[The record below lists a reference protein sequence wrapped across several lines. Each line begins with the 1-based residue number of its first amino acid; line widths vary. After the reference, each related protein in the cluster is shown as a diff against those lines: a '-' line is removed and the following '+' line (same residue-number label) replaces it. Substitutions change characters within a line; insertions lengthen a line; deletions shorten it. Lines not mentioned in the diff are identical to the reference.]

1 MIGNDIFPFDDEAEK
16 YSINTTGFEDFK
28 ITNKHFGSGNAGHY
42 GMVNPTTK
50 KDYKYHFWFVPSDEL
65 SFQLVKPTFKEFI
78 EEIFPPKEQTW
89 NDDRLTIV
97 IDRRVEGI
105 TNSWANHIN
114 KEIGKFGYN
123 TKKIKWLSNC
133 KDDTEPN
140 ITVYFSWELFMR
152 TMRFQLNDED
162 FGRYCW
168 GRDAGINEDFFQS
181 ALKKFGVSSPE
192 DLDDEEF
199 LLHQTTYKKWLLNL
213 DSTELLKKRPY
224 TFLNY
229 NGSMMPHKMWL
240 LSEIFRRGLDDKIL
254 LSALNRYDDSKEQLM
269 KDMIREDK
277 ECGAKGEMV
286 RSLKESNFLDKL
298 PIYLDVG
305 DFNNPHTGDQVGHI
319 QSKKFPHIISEIG
332 DSNPRKSHNNQ
343 CYFAI
348 CTETGFE
355 SARLTGAPVKTILLN
370 PFLLVGGAG
379 SLGILHSFGF
389 KTFPNIFDESYD
401 EIEDSIT
408 RHKHL
413 VNEVERICSL
423 SEDEK
428 HQLYLESIPTIKY
441 NQEQFK
447 RIDTKKFFMD
457 IFYQLVK

>member
-1 MIGNDIFPFDDEAEK
+1 MIGNDIFPFDNEAEK

-28 ITNKHFGSGNAGHY
+28 ITNKHFGSENAGHY

-50 KDYKYHFWFVPSDEL
+50 ENYKYHFWFVPSDEL
-65 SFQLVKPTFKEFI
+65 SFQLIKPTFKEFI

-105 TNSWANHIN
+105 ANSWANHIN

-140 ITVYFSWELFMR
+140 ITVYFPWELFMR
-152 TMRFQLNDED
+152 TMRFQLNDKD
-162 FGRYCW
+162 FGSYCW
-168 GRDAGINEDFFQS
+168 GRDAGVNSDYTGDIKD
-181 ALKKFGVSSPE
+181 
-192 DLDDEEF
+192 
-199 LLHQTTYKKWLLNL
+199 YKKWLFDL
-213 DSTELLKKRPY
+213 DSPKLLEKRPY

-240 LSEIFRRGLDDKIL
+240 VSEIFRRGLDTKIL
-254 LSALNRYDDSKEQLM
+254 LSALNRYEDSKEQLM

-277 ECGAKGEMV
+277 EYGANGEMV

-298 PIYLDVG
+298 PIYLDIG
-305 DFNNPHTGDQVGHI
+305 DFNNPYPGDQIGQI
-319 QSKKFPHIISEIG
+319 RSKRDPAIVSEIG
-332 DSNPRKSHNNQ
+332 DSNPHKSHNNQ

-348 CTETGFE
+348 CSETSFE
-355 SARLTGAPVKTILLN
+355 VSRLTTSPVKTILLN

-401 EIEDSIT
+401 EIEDPVT

-423 SEDEK
+423 TEDEK

-447 RIDTKKFFMD
+447 RIDTKKFFLD

>member
-1 MIGNDIFPFDDEAEK
+1 MIGNDIFPFDSDAEK

-28 ITNKHFGSGNAGHY
+28 ITNKHFGDAGHY

-50 KDYKYHFWFVPSDEL
+50 ENYKYHFWFVPSDEL
-65 SFQLVKPTFKEFI
+65 SFQLEKPTFKEFI

-105 TNSWANHIN
+105 ANSWANHIN

-123 TKKIKWLSNC
+123 TKKIKWLSNA

-140 ITVYFSWELFMR
+140 ITVYFPWELFMR
-152 TMRFQLNDED
+152 TMRFQLNDNH
-162 FGRYCW
+162 FGSYCW
-168 GRDAGINEDFFQS
+168 GRDAGINSDYTGHGDDYRDW
-181 ALKKFGVSSPE
+181 LL
-192 DLDDEEF
+192 DLDSPK
-199 LLHQTTYKKWLLNL
+199 LL
-213 DSTELLKKRPY
+213 EKRPY

-229 NGSMMPHKMWL
+229 NGSMMLHKMWL
-240 LSEIFRRGLDDKIL
+240 VSEIFRRGLDTKIL
-254 LSALNRYDDSKEQLM
+254 LSALNRYDDSKEDLM
-269 KDMIREDK
+269 KDVVHQDK
-277 ECGAKGEMV
+277 ELGANGDIV
-286 RSLKESNFLDKL
+286 RSIKESKILDKL

-305 DFNNPHTGDQVGHI
+305 DFNNPYTGDQVGHI
-319 QSKKFPHIISEIG
+319 RSKKDPAIVSEIG
-332 DSNPRKSHNNQ
+332 DSNPHKSHNNQ

-355 SARLTGAPVKTILLN
+355 PARLTGAPVKTILLN

-401 EIEDSIT
+401 EIEDPIT

-423 SEDEK
+423 TEDEK

-447 RIDTKKFFMD
+447 RIDTKKFFLD

>member
-1 MIGNDIFPFDDEAEK
+1 MIDNDIFPYDNNAEK

-28 ITNKHFGSGNAGHY
+28 ITNKHSGDAGHY

-50 KDYKYHFWFVPSDEL
+50 ENYKYHLWFVPSDDLMSHVNMPSMEGFL
-65 SFQLVKPTFKEFI
+65 EK
-78 EEIFPPKEQTW
+78 IFPSKEQTW

-97 IDRRVEGI
+97 IDRRVEAMN
-105 TNSWANHIN
+105 NSFAQTVNRQF
-114 KEIGKFGYN
+114 EELGYN
-123 TKKIKWLSNC
+123 SKRIKWLSNS
-133 KDDTEPN
+133 KHDPEPN
-140 ITVYFSWELFMR
+140 ITVYFPWEVFMR
-152 TMRFQLNDED
+152 TMGFQLNDED

-168 GRDAGINEDFFQS
+168 GMDAGINSDYTGDI
-181 ALKKFGVSSPE
+181 K
-192 DLDDEEF
+192 D
-199 LLHQTTYKKWLLNL
+199 YKKWLLNL
-213 DSTELLKKRPY
+213 DSPKLLEKRPY

-229 NGSMMPHKMWL
+229 NGSMFPHKMWL
-240 LSEIFRRGLDDKIL
+240 VSEIFRRGLDDKIL
-254 LSALNRYDDSKEQLM
+254 LSALNRYGDSKEDLM
-269 KDMIREDK
+269 KDLVYEDK
-277 ECGAKGEMV
+277 ELGANGDIVK
-286 RSLKESNFLDKL
+286 SIKESKILDKL

-305 DFNNPHTGDQVGHI
+305 DFNNPYPGDQIGHI
-319 QSKKFPHIISEIG
+319 RSKKDPYLVSEIG
-332 DSNPRKSHNNQ
+332 DSNPHKSHNNQ

-348 CTETGFE
+348 CTETSFE
-355 SARLTGAPVKTILLN
+355 FSRLTGAPVKTILLN

-379 SLGILHSFGF
+379 SLDILHSFGF

-401 EIEDSIT
+401 EIEDNVT

-447 RIDTKKFFMD
+447 KIDTKKLFLD

>member
-1 MIGNDIFPFDDEAEK
+1 MIGNDIFPFDNEAEK

-28 ITNKHFGSGNAGHY
+28 ITNKHFGDAGHY

-50 KDYKYHFWFVPSDEL
+50 ENYKYHFWFVPSDEL
-65 SFQLVKPTFKEFI
+65 SFQLEKPTFKEFI

-140 ITVYFSWELFMR
+140 ITVYFPWELFMR
-152 TMRFQLNDED
+152 TMRFQLNDKD
-162 FGRYCW
+162 FGSYCW
-168 GRDAGINEDFFQS
+168 GRDAGINEDFTGDRKDYRDW
-181 ALKKFGVSSPE
+181 LL
-192 DLDDEEF
+192 DLDSPK
-199 LLHQTTYKKWLLNL
+199 LL
-213 DSTELLKKRPY
+213 EKRPY

-240 LSEIFRRGLDDKIL
+240 VSEIFRRGLDTKIL
-254 LSALNRYDDSKEQLM
+254 LSALNRYEDSKEQLM

-277 ECGAKGEMV
+277 EYGAKGEMV

-305 DFNNPHTGDQVGHI
+305 DFNNPYTGDQVGHI
-319 QSKKFPHIISEIG
+319 RSKKDPAIVSEIG

-348 CTETGFE
+348 CTETSFDV
-355 SARLTGAPVKTILLN
+355 ARLTGAPVKTILLN

-401 EIEDSIT
+401 EIEDPIT

-423 SEDEK
+423 TEDEK

-447 RIDTKKFFMD
+447 RIDTKKFFLD

>member
-1 MIGNDIFPFDDEAEK
+1 MIGNDIFPFDSDAEK

-28 ITNKHFGSGNAGHY
+28 ITNKHFGDAGHY

-50 KDYKYHFWFVPSDEL
+50 ENYKYHFWFVPSDEL

-105 TNSWANHIN
+105 ANSWANHIN

-123 TKKIKWLSNC
+123 TKKIKWLSNA

-140 ITVYFSWELFMR
+140 ITVYFPWELFMR
-152 TMRFQLNDED
+152 TMRFQLNDNH
-162 FGRYCW
+162 FGSYCW
-168 GRDAGINEDFFQS
+168 GRDAGINSDYTGHGDDYRDW
-181 ALKKFGVSSPE
+181 LL
-192 DLDDEEF
+192 DLDSPK
-199 LLHQTTYKKWLLNL
+199 LL
-213 DSTELLKKRPY
+213 EKRPY

-229 NGSMMPHKMWL
+229 NGSMMLHKMWL
-240 LSEIFRRGLDDKIL
+240 VSEIFRRGLDTKIL
-254 LSALNRYDDSKEQLM
+254 LSALNRYDDSKEDLM
-269 KDMIREDK
+269 KDVVLQDK
-277 ECGAKGEMV
+277 ELGANGDIV
-286 RSLKESNFLDKL
+286 RSIKESKILDKL

-305 DFNNPHTGDQVGHI
+305 DFNNPYTGDQVGHI
-319 QSKKFPHIISEIG
+319 RSKKDPAIVSEIG

-348 CTETGFE
+348 CSETSFE
-355 SARLTGAPVKTILLN
+355 VSRLTTSPVKTILLN

-401 EIEDSIT
+401 EIEDPIT

-423 SEDEK
+423 TEDEK

-447 RIDTKKFFMD
+447 RIDTKKFFLD

>member
-1 MIGNDIFPFDDEAEK
+1 MIGNDIFPFDNEAEK

-28 ITNKHFGSGNAGHY
+28 ITNKHFGSGDAGHY

-50 KDYKYHFWFVPSDEL
+50 ENYKYHFWFVPSDEL
-65 SFQLVKPTFKEFI
+65 SFQLEKPTFKEFI

-140 ITVYFSWELFMR
+140 ITVYFSWEVFMR
-152 TMRFQLNDED
+152 TMRFQLNDKH
-162 FGRYCW
+162 FGSYCW
-168 GRDAGINEDFFQS
+168 GRDAGVNSDYTGDIKD
-181 ALKKFGVSSPE
+181 
-192 DLDDEEF
+192 
-199 LLHQTTYKKWLLNL
+199 YKKWLLDL
-213 DSTELLKKRPY
+213 DSPKLLEKRPY

-240 LSEIFRRGLDDKIL
+240 VSEIFRRGLDTKIL
-254 LSALNRYDDSKEQLM
+254 LSALNRYEDSKEQLM

-277 ECGAKGEMV
+277 EYGANGEMV

-305 DFNNPHTGDQVGHI
+305 DFNNPYTGDQVGRI
-319 QSKKFPHIISEIG
+319 RSKKYPAIVSEIG
-332 DSNPRKSHNNQ
+332 DSNPHKSHNNQ

-348 CTETGFE
+348 CTETSFE
-355 SARLTGAPVKTILLN
+355 FPRLTGAPVKTILLN
-370 PFLLVGGAG
+370 PFLLVAGAG
-379 SLGILHSFGF
+379 SLDILHSFGF

-401 EIEDSIT
+401 EIEDPIT

-423 SEDEK
+423 TEDEK

-447 RIDTKKFFMD
+447 RIDTKKFFLD

>member
-1 MIGNDIFPFDDEAEK
+1 MIGNDIFPFDNEAEK

-65 SFQLVKPTFKEFI
+65 SFQLEKPTFKEFI

-140 ITVYFSWELFMR
+140 ITVYFSWEVFMR
-152 TMRFQLNDED
+152 TMRFQLNDKH
-162 FGRYCW
+162 FGSYCW
-168 GRDAGINEDFFQS
+168 GRDAGVNSDYTGDIKD
-181 ALKKFGVSSPE
+181 
-192 DLDDEEF
+192 
-199 LLHQTTYKKWLLNL
+199 YKKWLLDL
-213 DSTELLKKRPY
+213 DSPKLLEKRPY

-240 LSEIFRRGLDDKIL
+240 LSEIFRRGLDTKIL
-254 LSALNRYDDSKEQLM
+254 LSALNRYEDSKEQLM

-277 ECGAKGEMV
+277 EYGANGEMV

-305 DFNNPHTGDQVGHI
+305 DFNNPFPDDPVGKI
-319 QSKKFPHIISEIG
+319 RSKKDPAIVSEIG

-379 SLGILHSFGF
+379 SLDILHSFGF

-401 EIEDSIT
+401 EIEDPIT

-423 SEDEK
+423 TEDEK

-447 RIDTKKFFMD
+447 RIDTKKFFLD

>member
-1 MIGNDIFPFDDEAEK
+1 MIDNDIFPYDNNAEK

-28 ITNKHFGSGNAGHY
+28 ITNKHSGDAGHY

-50 KDYKYHFWFVPSDEL
+50 ENYKYHLWFVPSDDLMSHVNMPSMEGFL
-65 SFQLVKPTFKEFI
+65 EK
-78 EEIFPPKEQTW
+78 IFPSKEQTW

-97 IDRRVEGI
+97 IDRRVEAMN
-105 TNSWANHIN
+105 NSFAQTVNRQF
-114 KEIGKFGYN
+114 EELGYN
-123 TKKIKWLSNC
+123 SKRIKWLSNS
-133 KDDTEPN
+133 KHDPEPN
-140 ITVYFSWELFMR
+140 ITVYFPWEVFMR

-168 GRDAGINEDFFQS
+168 GMDAGINSDYTGDI
-181 ALKKFGVSSPE
+181 K
-192 DLDDEEF
+192 D
-199 LLHQTTYKKWLLNL
+199 YKKWLLNL
-213 DSTELLKKRPY
+213 DSPKLLEKRPY

-229 NGSMMPHKMWL
+229 NGSMFPHKMWL
-240 LSEIFRRGLDDKIL
+240 VSEIFRRGLDDKIL
-254 LSALNRYDDSKEQLM
+254 LSALNRYGDSKEDLM
-269 KDMIREDK
+269 KDLVYEDK
-277 ECGAKGEMV
+277 ELGANGDIVK
-286 RSLKESNFLDKL
+286 SIKESKILDKL

-305 DFNNPHTGDQVGHI
+305 DFNNPYPGDQIGHI
-319 QSKKFPHIISEIG
+319 RSKKDPYLVSEIG
-332 DSNPRKSHNNQ
+332 DSNPHKSHNNQ

-348 CTETGFE
+348 CTETSFE
-355 SARLTGAPVKTILLN
+355 FSRLTGAPVKTILLN

-401 EIEDSIT
+401 EIKDTIK

-413 VNEVERICSL
+413 VNEIERICSL

-447 RIDTKKFFMD
+447 KIDTKKLFLD

>member
-1 MIGNDIFPFDDEAEK
+1 MIGNDIFPFDSDAEK

-28 ITNKHFGSGNAGHY
+28 ITNKHFGDAGHY

-50 KDYKYHFWFVPSDEL
+50 ENYKYHFWFVPSDEL
-65 SFQLVKPTFKEFI
+65 SFQLEKPTFKEFI

-105 TNSWANHIN
+105 ANSWANHIN

-123 TKKIKWLSNC
+123 TKKIKWLSNA

-140 ITVYFSWELFMR
+140 ITVYFPWELFMR
-152 TMRFQLNDED
+152 TMRFQLNDNH
-162 FGRYCW
+162 FGSYCW
-168 GRDAGINEDFFQS
+168 GRDAGINSDYTGHGDDYRDW
-181 ALKKFGVSSPE
+181 LL
-192 DLDDEEF
+192 DLDSPK
-199 LLHQTTYKKWLLNL
+199 LL
-213 DSTELLKKRPY
+213 EKRPY

-229 NGSMMPHKMWL
+229 NGSMMLHKMWL
-240 LSEIFRRGLDDKIL
+240 VSEIFRRGLDTKIL
-254 LSALNRYDDSKEQLM
+254 LSALNRYDDSKEDLM
-269 KDMIREDK
+269 KDVVLQDK
-277 ECGAKGEMV
+277 ELGANGDIV
-286 RSLKESNFLDKL
+286 RSIKESKILDKL

-305 DFNNPHTGDQVGHI
+305 DFNNPYTGDQVGHI
-319 QSKKFPHIISEIG
+319 RSKKDPAIVSEIG
-332 DSNPRKSHNNQ
+332 DSNPHKSHNNQ

-355 SARLTGAPVKTILLN
+355 PARLTGAPVKTILLN

-401 EIEDSIT
+401 EIEDPVT

-423 SEDEK
+423 TEDEK

-447 RIDTKKFFMD
+447 RIDTKKFFLD

>member
-1 MIGNDIFPFDDEAEK
+1 MIGNDIFPFDSDAEK

-28 ITNKHFGSGNAGHY
+28 ITNKHFGDAGHY

-50 KDYKYHFWFVPSDEL
+50 ENYKYHFWFVPSDEL
-65 SFQLVKPTFKEFI
+65 SFQLIKPTFKEFI

-140 ITVYFSWELFMR
+140 ITVYFPWELFMR
-152 TMRFQLNDED
+152 TMRFQLNDKD
-162 FGRYCW
+162 FGSYCW
-168 GRDAGINEDFFQS
+168 GRDAGINEDFTGDRKDYRDW
-181 ALKKFGVSSPE
+181 LL
-192 DLDDEEF
+192 DLDSPK
-199 LLHQTTYKKWLLNL
+199 LL
-213 DSTELLKKRPY
+213 EKRPY

-240 LSEIFRRGLDDKIL
+240 VSEIFRRGLDTKIL
-254 LSALNRYDDSKEQLM
+254 LSALNRYEDSKEQLM

-277 ECGAKGEMV
+277 EYGAKGEMV

-305 DFNNPHTGDQVGHI
+305 DFNNPYPGDQIGHI
-319 QSKKFPHIISEIG
+319 RSEKYPDIISEVG
-332 DSNPRKSHNNQ
+332 DSNPHKSHNNQ

-348 CTETGFE
+348 CTETSFDV
-355 SARLTGAPVKTILLN
+355 ARLTGAPVKTILLN

-401 EIEDSIT
+401 EIEDPIT

-423 SEDEK
+423 TEDEK

-447 RIDTKKFFMD
+447 RIDTKKFFLD

>member
-1 MIGNDIFPFDDEAEK
+1 
-16 YSINTTGFEDFK
+16 
-28 ITNKHFGSGNAGHY
+28 
-42 GMVNPTTK
+42 
-50 KDYKYHFWFVPSDEL
+50 
-65 SFQLVKPTFKEFI
+65 
-78 EEIFPPKEQTW
+78 
-89 NDDRLTIV
+89 
-97 IDRRVEGI
+97 
-105 TNSWANHIN
+105 
-114 KEIGKFGYN
+114 
-123 TKKIKWLSNC
+123 
-133 KDDTEPN
+133 
-140 ITVYFSWELFMR
+140 
-152 TMRFQLNDED
+152 
-162 FGRYCW
+162 
-168 GRDAGINEDFFQS
+168 
-181 ALKKFGVSSPE
+181 
-192 DLDDEEF
+192 
-199 LLHQTTYKKWLLNL
+199 
-213 DSTELLKKRPY
+213 
-224 TFLNY
+224 
-229 NGSMMPHKMWL
+229 
-240 LSEIFRRGLDDKIL
+240 
-254 LSALNRYDDSKEQLM
+254 M

-277 ECGAKGEMV
+277 EYGANGEMV

-305 DFNNPHTGDQVGHI
+305 DFNNPYTGDQVGRI
-319 QSKKFPHIISEIG
+319 RSKKYPAIVSEIG
-332 DSNPRKSHNNQ
+332 DSNPHKSHNNQ

-348 CTETGFE
+348 CTETSFDVP
-355 SARLTGAPVKTILLN
+355 RLTGAPVKTILLN

-447 RIDTKKFFMD
+447 RIDTKKFFLD

>member
-1 MIGNDIFPFDDEAEK
+1 MIDNDIFPFDNNAEK

-28 ITNKHFGSGNAGHY
+28 ITNKHSGDAGHY

-50 KDYKYHFWFVPSDEL
+50 ENYKYHLWFVPSDDLMSHVNMPSMEGFL
-65 SFQLVKPTFKEFI
+65 EK
-78 EEIFPPKEQTW
+78 IFPSKEQTW

-97 IDRRVEGI
+97 IDRRVEAMN
-105 TNSWANHIN
+105 NSFAQTVNRQF
-114 KEIGKFGYN
+114 EELGYN
-123 TKKIKWLSNC
+123 SKRIKWLSNS
-133 KDDTEPN
+133 KHDPEPN
-140 ITVYFSWELFMR
+140 ITVYFPWEVFMR

-168 GRDAGINEDFFQS
+168 GMDSGINSDYTGDI
-181 ALKKFGVSSPE
+181 K
-192 DLDDEEF
+192 D
-199 LLHQTTYKKWLLNL
+199 YKKWLLNL
-213 DSTELLKKRPY
+213 DSPKLLEKRPY

-229 NGSMMPHKMWL
+229 NGSMFPHKMWL
-240 LSEIFRRGLDDKIL
+240 VSEIFRRGLDDKIL
-254 LSALNRYDDSKEQLM
+254 LSALNRYGDSKEDLM
-269 KDMIREDK
+269 KDLVYEDK
-277 ECGAKGEMV
+277 ELGANGDIVK
-286 RSLKESNFLDKL
+286 SIKESKILDKL

-305 DFNNPHTGDQVGHI
+305 DFNNPYPGDQIGHI
-319 QSKKFPHIISEIG
+319 RSKKDPYLVSEIG
-332 DSNPRKSHNNQ
+332 DSNPHKSHNNQ

-348 CTETGFE
+348 CTETSFE
-355 SARLTGAPVKTILLN
+355 FSRLTGAPVKTILLN

-379 SLGILHSFGF
+379 SLDILHSFGF

-401 EIEDSIT
+401 EIEDNVT

-447 RIDTKKFFMD
+447 KIDTKKLFLD

>member
-1 MIGNDIFPFDDEAEK
+1 MIGNDIFPFDNEAEK

-28 ITNKHFGSGNAGHY
+28 ITNKHFGRAGHY

-50 KDYKYHFWFVPSDEL
+50 ENYKYHLWFVPSDDLMSHVNIPSMGGFLE
-65 SFQLVKPTFKEFI
+65 K
-78 EEIFPPKEQTW
+78 IFPPKEQTW

-97 IDRRVEGI
+97 IDRRTEAMSNGFAKIVNE
-105 TNSWANHIN
+105 HF
-114 KEIGKFGYN
+114 KELGYN
-123 TKKIKWLSNC
+123 SKRIKWLSC
-133 KDDTEPN
+133 SKHDPKAN
-140 ITVYFSWELFMR
+140 ITVHFPWELFMR
-152 TMRFQLNDED
+152 TMRFQLNDEH
-162 FGRYCW
+162 FSRYCW
-168 GRDAGINEDFFQS
+168 GRDAGVNSDYTGDIKD
-181 ALKKFGVSSPE
+181 
-192 DLDDEEF
+192 
-199 LLHQTTYKKWLLNL
+199 YKKWLFDL
-213 DSTELLKKRPY
+213 DSPKLLEKRPY

-240 LSEIFRRGLDDKIL
+240 VSEIFRRGLDTKIL
-254 LSALNRYDDSKEQLM
+254 LSALNRYEDSKEQLM

-277 ECGAKGEMV
+277 EYGANGEMV

-298 PIYLDVG
+298 PIYLDIG
-305 DFNNPHTGDQVGHI
+305 DFNNPYPGDQIGQI
-319 QSKKFPHIISEIG
+319 RSKRDPAIVSEIG
-332 DSNPRKSHNNQ
+332 DSNPHKSHNNQ

-355 SARLTGAPVKTILLN
+355 PARLTGAPVKTILLN

-401 EIEDSIT
+401 EIEDPVT

-423 SEDEK
+423 TEDEK

-447 RIDTKKFFMD
+447 RIDTKKFFLD

>member
-1 MIGNDIFPFDDEAEK
+1 
-16 YSINTTGFEDFK
+16 
-28 ITNKHFGSGNAGHY
+28 
-42 GMVNPTTK
+42 
-50 KDYKYHFWFVPSDEL
+50 L
-65 SFQLVKPTFKEFI
+65 
-78 EEIFPPKEQTW
+78 
-89 NDDRLTIV
+89 
-97 IDRRVEGI
+97 
-105 TNSWANHIN
+105 
-114 KEIGKFGYN
+114 GYN
-123 TKKIKWLSNC
+123 SKRIKWLSC
-133 KDDTEPN
+133 SKHDPKPN
-140 ITVYFSWELFMR
+140 ITVYFPWELFMR
-152 TMRFQLNDED
+152 TMRFQLNDKD
-162 FGRYCW
+162 FGSYCW
-168 GRDAGINEDFFQS
+168 GRDAGINEDFTGDRKDYRDW
-181 ALKKFGVSSPE
+181 LL
-192 DLDDEEF
+192 DLDSPK
-199 LLHQTTYKKWLLNL
+199 LL
-213 DSTELLKKRPY
+213 EKRPY

-240 LSEIFRRGLDDKIL
+240 VSEIFRRGLDTKIL
-254 LSALNRYDDSKEQLM
+254 LSALNRYEDSKEQLM

-277 ECGAKGEMV
+277 EYGAKGEMV

-305 DFNNPHTGDQVGHI
+305 DFNNPYTGDQVGHI
-319 QSKKFPHIISEIG
+319 RSKKYPDIVSEIG

-348 CTETGFE
+348 CTETSFGH
-355 SARLTGAPVKTILLN
+355 SRLTGAPVKTILLN

-401 EIEDSIT
+401 EIKDPIK

-413 VNEVERICSL
+413 VNEIERICSL

-428 HQLYLESIPTIKY
+428 YQLYLESIPTIKY

-447 RIDTKKFFMD
+447 RIDTKKFFLD

>member
-1 MIGNDIFPFDDEAEK
+1 MIGNDIFPFDNEAEK

-28 ITNKHFGSGNAGHY
+28 ITNKHFGSGDAGHY

-50 KDYKYHFWFVPSDEL
+50 ENYKYHFWFVPSDEL
-65 SFQLVKPTFKEFI
+65 SFQLEKPTFKEFI

-105 TNSWANHIN
+105 ANSWANHIN

-123 TKKIKWLSNC
+123 TKKIKWLSNA

-140 ITVYFSWELFMR
+140 ITVYFPWELFMR
-152 TMRFQLNDED
+152 TMRFQLNDNH
-162 FGRYCW
+162 FGSYCW
-168 GRDAGINEDFFQS
+168 GRDAGVNSDYTGDIKD
-181 ALKKFGVSSPE
+181 
-192 DLDDEEF
+192 
-199 LLHQTTYKKWLLNL
+199 YKKWLLDL
-213 DSTELLKKRPY
+213 DSPKLLEKRPY

-229 NGSMMPHKMWL
+229 NGSMMLHKMWL
-240 LSEIFRRGLDDKIL
+240 VSEIFRRGLDTKIL
-254 LSALNRYDDSKEQLM
+254 LSALNRYDDSKEDLM
-269 KDMIREDK
+269 KDVVLQDK
-277 ECGAKGEMV
+277 ELGANGDIV
-286 RSLKESNFLDKL
+286 RSIKESKILDKL

-305 DFNNPHTGDQVGHI
+305 DFNNPYTGDQVGHI
-319 QSKKFPHIISEIG
+319 RSKKDPAIVSEIG

-348 CTETGFE
+348 CSETSFE
-355 SARLTGAPVKTILLN
+355 VSRLTTSPVKTILLN

-401 EIEDSIT
+401 EIEDPIT

-423 SEDEK
+423 TEDEK

-447 RIDTKKFFMD
+447 RIDTKKFFLD

>member
-1 MIGNDIFPFDDEAEK
+1 MIGNDIFPFDNEAEK

-28 ITNKHFGSGNAGHY
+28 ITNKHFGDAGHY

-50 KDYKYHFWFVPSDEL
+50 ENYKYHFWFVPSDEL

-105 TNSWANHIN
+105 ANSWANHIN

-123 TKKIKWLSNC
+123 TKKIKWLSNA

-140 ITVYFSWELFMR
+140 ITVYFPWELFMR
-152 TMRFQLNDED
+152 TMRFQLNDNH
-162 FGRYCW
+162 FGSYCW
-168 GRDAGINEDFFQS
+168 GRDAGINSDYTGHGDDYRDW
-181 ALKKFGVSSPE
+181 LL
-192 DLDDEEF
+192 DLDSPK
-199 LLHQTTYKKWLLNL
+199 LL
-213 DSTELLKKRPY
+213 EKRPY

-229 NGSMMPHKMWL
+229 NGSMMLHKMWL
-240 LSEIFRRGLDDKIL
+240 VSEIFRRGLDTKIL
-254 LSALNRYDDSKEQLM
+254 LSALNRYDDSKEDLM
-269 KDMIREDK
+269 KDVVLQDK
-277 ECGAKGEMV
+277 ELGANGDIV
-286 RSLKESNFLDKL
+286 RSIKESKILDKL

-305 DFNNPHTGDQVGHI
+305 DFNNPYTGDQVGHI
-319 QSKKFPHIISEIG
+319 RSKKDPAIVSEIG

-348 CTETGFE
+348 CSETSFE
-355 SARLTGAPVKTILLN
+355 VSRLTTSPVKTILLN

-401 EIEDSIT
+401 EIEDPIT

-423 SEDEK
+423 TEDEK

-447 RIDTKKFFMD
+447 RIDTKKFFLD

>member
-1 MIGNDIFPFDDEAEK
+1 M
-16 YSINTTGFEDFK
+16 
-28 ITNKHFGSGNAGHY
+28 
-42 GMVNPTTK
+42 
-50 KDYKYHFWFVPSDEL
+50 
-65 SFQLVKPTFKEFI
+65 
-78 EEIFPPKEQTW
+78 
-89 NDDRLTIV
+89 
-97 IDRRVEGI
+97 
-105 TNSWANHIN
+105 
-114 KEIGKFGYN
+114 
-123 TKKIKWLSNC
+123 SNC

-152 TMRFQLNDED
+152 TMRFQLNDKV

-168 GRDAGINEDFFQS
+168 GRDAGMNSDYTGDR
-181 ALKKFGVSSPE
+181 K
-192 DLDDEEF
+192 D
-199 LLHQTTYKKWLLNL
+199 YRKWLLDL
-213 DSTELLKKRPY
+213 DSPKLLEKRPY

-240 LSEIFRRGLDDKIL
+240 VSEIFRRGLDTKIL
-254 LSALNRYDDSKEQLM
+254 LSALNRYGDSKEQLM

-277 ECGAKGEMV
+277 EYGAKGEMV

-305 DFNNPHTGDQVGHI
+305 DFNNPYTGDQVGHI
-319 QSKKFPHIISEIG
+319 RSKKDPAIVSEIG

-370 PFLLVGGAG
+370 PFLLVAGAG

-401 EIEDSIT
+401 EIEDPII

-413 VNEVERICSL
+413 VNEVERICFL

-428 HQLYLESIPTIKY
+428 HQLYLESIPIIKH

-447 RIDTKKFFMD
+447 RIDIKKFFMD

>member
-1 MIGNDIFPFDDEAEK
+1 MIGNDIFPFDNEAEK

-28 ITNKHFGSGNAGHY
+28 ITNKHFGDAGHY

-50 KDYKYHFWFVPSDEL
+50 ENYKYHFWFVPSDEL
-65 SFQLVKPTFKEFI
+65 SFQLEKPTFKEFI

-105 TNSWANHIN
+105 ANSWANHIN

-123 TKKIKWLSNC
+123 TKKIKWLSNA

-140 ITVYFSWELFMR
+140 ITVYFPWELFMR
-152 TMRFQLNDED
+152 TMRFQLNDNH
-162 FGRYCW
+162 FGSYCW
-168 GRDAGINEDFFQS
+168 GRDAGINSDYTGHGDDYRDW
-181 ALKKFGVSSPE
+181 LL
-192 DLDDEEF
+192 DLDSPK
-199 LLHQTTYKKWLLNL
+199 LL
-213 DSTELLKKRPY
+213 EKRPY

-229 NGSMMPHKMWL
+229 NGSMMLHKMWL
-240 LSEIFRRGLDDKIL
+240 VSEIFRRGLDTKIL
-254 LSALNRYDDSKEQLM
+254 LSALNRYDDSKEDLM
-269 KDMIREDK
+269 KDVVLQDK
-277 ECGAKGEMV
+277 ELGANGDIV
-286 RSLKESNFLDKL
+286 RSIKESKILDKL

-305 DFNNPHTGDQVGHI
+305 DFNNPYTGDQVGHI
-319 QSKKFPHIISEIG
+319 RSKKDPAIVSEIG

-348 CTETGFE
+348 CSETSFE
-355 SARLTGAPVKTILLN
+355 VSRLTTSPVKTILLN

-401 EIEDSIT
+401 EIEDPIT

-423 SEDEK
+423 TEDEK

-447 RIDTKKFFMD
+447 RIDTKKFFLD

>member
-1 MIGNDIFPFDDEAEK
+1 MIGNDIFPFDNEAEK

-28 ITNKHFGSGNAGHY
+28 ITNKHFGSGDAGHY

-65 SFQLVKPTFKEFI
+65 SFQLEKPTFKEFI

-105 TNSWANHIN
+105 ANHWANHIN

-152 TMRFQLNDED
+152 TMRFQLNDKV

-168 GRDAGINEDFFQS
+168 GRDAGMNSDYTGDR
-181 ALKKFGVSSPE
+181 K
-192 DLDDEEF
+192 D
-199 LLHQTTYKKWLLNL
+199 YRKWLLDL
-213 DSTELLKKRPY
+213 DSPKLLEKRPY

-240 LSEIFRRGLDDKIL
+240 VSEIFRRGLDTKIL
-254 LSALNRYDDSKEQLM
+254 LSALNRYEDSKEQLM

-277 ECGAKGEMV
+277 EYGAKGEMV

-305 DFNNPHTGDQVGHI
+305 DFNNPYTGDQVGHI
-319 QSKKFPHIISEIG
+319 RSKKDPAIVSEIG

-401 EIEDSIT
+401 EIEDPVT

-447 RIDTKKFFMD
+447 RIDTKKFFLD

>member
-1 MIGNDIFPFDDEAEK
+1 MIGNDIFPFDNEAEK

-28 ITNKHFGSGNAGHY
+28 ITNKHSGDAGHY

-65 SFQLVKPTFKEFI
+65 SFQLIKPTFKEFI

-105 TNSWANHIN
+105 ANSWANHIN

-140 ITVYFSWELFMR
+140 ITVYFPWELFMR
-152 TMRFQLNDED
+152 TMRFQLNDKH
-162 FGRYCW
+162 FGSYCW
-168 GRDAGINEDFFQS
+168 GRDAGINEDFTGDR
-181 ALKKFGVSSPE
+181 K
-192 DLDDEEF
+192 D
-199 LLHQTTYKKWLLNL
+199 YRKWLLDL
-213 DSTELLKKRPY
+213 DSPKLLEKRPY

-229 NGSMMPHKMWL
+229 NGSMYYHKLWL
-240 LSEIFRRGLDDKIL
+240 VSEIFKRGLDDKIL
-254 LSALNRYDDSKEQLM
+254 LSALNRYDESKEDLM
-269 KDMIREDK
+269 KDVVHQDK
-277 ECGAKGEMV
+277 ELGANGDIV
-286 RSLKESNFLDKL
+286 RSIKESKILDKL

-305 DFNNPHTGDQVGHI
+305 DFNNPYPGDQIGHI
-319 QSKKFPHIISEIG
+319 RSEKYPDIISEVG

-348 CTETGFE
+348 CTETSFE
-355 SARLTGAPVKTILLN
+355 FSRLTGAPVKTILLN
-370 PFLLVGGAG
+370 PFLLVAGAG

-401 EIEDSIT
+401 AIEDPIT

-413 VNEVERICSL
+413 VNEIERICFL

-447 RIDTKKFFMD
+447 KIDTKKFFLD
-457 IFYQLVK
+457 IFYELVDVTPIY

>member
-1 MIGNDIFPFDDEAEK
+1 MIGNDIFPFDNDAEK

-28 ITNKHFGSGNAGHY
+28 ITNKHSGDAGHY

-65 SFQLVKPTFKEFI
+65 SFQLEKPTFKEFI

-140 ITVYFSWELFMR
+140 ITVYFSWEVFMR
-152 TMRFQLNDED
+152 TMRFQLNDKH
-162 FGRYCW
+162 FGSYCW
-168 GRDAGINEDFFQS
+168 GRDAGVNSDYTGDIKD
-181 ALKKFGVSSPE
+181 
-192 DLDDEEF
+192 
-199 LLHQTTYKKWLLNL
+199 YKKWLLDL
-213 DSTELLKKRPY
+213 DSPKLLEKRPY

-240 LSEIFRRGLDDKIL
+240 VSEIFRRGLDTKIL
-254 LSALNRYDDSKEQLM
+254 LSALNRYGDSKEQLM
-269 KDMIREDK
+269 KDMSRKDREYR
-277 ECGAKGEMV
+277 AKSEMV
-286 RSLKESNFLDKL
+286 RGLKESNFLDKL

-305 DFNNPHTGDQVGHI
+305 DFNNPFPDDPVGKI
-319 QSKKFPHIISEIG
+319 RSKKDPAIVSEIG

-379 SLGILHSFGF
+379 SLDILHSFGF

-401 EIEDSIT
+401 EIEDPIT

-423 SEDEK
+423 TEDEK

-447 RIDTKKFFMD
+447 RIDTKKFFLD

>member
-1 MIGNDIFPFDDEAEK
+1 MIGSDMFPFDVDEYGVGK
-16 YSINTTGFEDFK
+16 FSINTTGFEDFK
-28 ITNKHFGSGNAGHY
+28 ITNKHFGDAGHY

-50 KDYKYHFWFVPSDEL
+50 ENYKYHFWFVPSDEL
-65 SFQLVKPTFKEFI
+65 SFQLEKPTFKEFI

-105 TNSWANHIN
+105 ANSWANHIN

-152 TMRFQLNDED
+152 TMRFQLNDKD
-162 FGRYCW
+162 FGSYCW
-168 GRDAGINEDFFQS
+168 GRDAGMNSDYT
-181 ALKKFGVSSPE
+181 G
-192 DLDDEEF
+192 DRNN
-199 LLHQTTYKKWLLNL
+199 YKKWLLDL
-213 DSTELLKKRPY
+213 DSPKLLEKRPY

-229 NGSMMPHKMWL
+229 NGSMYYHKLWL
-240 LSEIFRRGLDDKIL
+240 ISEIFRRGLDDKIL
-254 LSALNRYDDSKEQLM
+254 LSALNRYDDSKEDLM
-269 KDMIREDK
+269 KDVIYQDK
-277 ECGAKGEMV
+277 ELGANGDIV
-286 RSLKESNFLDKL
+286 RSIKESKILDKL

-305 DFNNPHTGDQVGHI
+305 DFNNPYPGDQIGHI
-319 QSKKFPHIISEIG
+319 QSKKYPAIISEIG

-343 CYFAI
+343 VYFAI
-348 CTETGFE
+348 CTETSFE
-355 SARLTGAPVKTILLN
+355 FSRLTGAPVKTILLN
-370 PFLLVGGAG
+370 PFLLVAGAG

-389 KTFPNIFDESYD
+389 KTFPDIFDESYD
-401 EIEDSIT
+401 EIEDPVT

-423 SEDEK
+423 TEDEK

-447 RIDTKKFFMD
+447 RIDIKKFFLD

>member
-1 MIGNDIFPFDDEAEK
+1 MIDNDIFPYDNNAEK

-28 ITNKHFGSGNAGHY
+28 ITNKHSGDAGHY

-50 KDYKYHFWFVPSDEL
+50 ENYKYHLWFVPSDDLMSHVNMPSMEGFL
-65 SFQLVKPTFKEFI
+65 EK
-78 EEIFPPKEQTW
+78 IFPSKEQTW

-97 IDRRVEGI
+97 IDRRVEAMN
-105 TNSWANHIN
+105 NSFAQTVNRQF
-114 KEIGKFGYN
+114 EELGYN
-123 TKKIKWLSNC
+123 SKRIKWLSNS
-133 KDDTEPN
+133 KHDPEPN
-140 ITVYFSWELFMR
+140 ITVYFPWEVFMR

-168 GRDAGINEDFFQS
+168 GMDAGINSDYTGDI
-181 ALKKFGVSSPE
+181 K
-192 DLDDEEF
+192 D
-199 LLHQTTYKKWLLNL
+199 YKKWLLNL
-213 DSTELLKKRPY
+213 DSPKLLEKRPY

-229 NGSMMPHKMWL
+229 NGSMFPHKMWL
-240 LSEIFRRGLDDKIL
+240 VSEIFRRGLDDKIL
-254 LSALNRYDDSKEQLM
+254 LSALNRYGDSKEDLM
-269 KDMIREDK
+269 KDLVYEDK
-277 ECGAKGEMV
+277 ELGANGDIVK
-286 RSLKESNFLDKL
+286 SIKESKILDKL

-305 DFNNPHTGDQVGHI
+305 DFNNPYPGDQIGHI
-319 QSKKFPHIISEIG
+319 RSKKDPYLVSEIG
-332 DSNPRKSHNNQ
+332 DSNPHKSHNNQ

-348 CTETGFE
+348 CTETSFE
-355 SARLTGAPVKTILLN
+355 FSRLTGAPVKTILLN

-379 SLGILHSFGF
+379 SLDILHSFGF

-401 EIEDSIT
+401 EIEDNVT

-428 HQLYLESIPTIKY
+428 QSIPTIKY

-447 RIDTKKFFMD
+447 KIDTKKLFLD

>member
-1 MIGNDIFPFDDEAEK
+1 MIDNDIFPYDNNAEK

-28 ITNKHFGSGNAGHY
+28 ITNKHSGDAGHY

-50 KDYKYHFWFVPSDEL
+50 ENYKYHLWFVPSDDLMSHVNMPSMEGFL
-65 SFQLVKPTFKEFI
+65 EK
-78 EEIFPPKEQTW
+78 IFPSKEQTW

-97 IDRRVEGI
+97 IDRRVEAMN
-105 TNSWANHIN
+105 NSFAQTVNRQF
-114 KEIGKFGYN
+114 EELGYN
-123 TKKIKWLSNC
+123 SKRIKWLSNS
-133 KDDTEPN
+133 KHDPEPN
-140 ITVYFSWELFMR
+140 ITVYFPWEVFMR

-168 GRDAGINEDFFQS
+168 GMDAGINSDYTGDI
-181 ALKKFGVSSPE
+181 K
-192 DLDDEEF
+192 D
-199 LLHQTTYKKWLLNL
+199 YKKWLLNL
-213 DSTELLKKRPY
+213 DSPKLLEKRPY

-229 NGSMMPHKMWL
+229 NGSMFPHKMWL
-240 LSEIFRRGLDDKIL
+240 VSEIFRRGLDDKIL
-254 LSALNRYDDSKEQLM
+254 LSALNRYGDSKEDLM
-269 KDMIREDK
+269 KDLVYEDK
-277 ECGAKGEMV
+277 ELGANGDIVK
-286 RSLKESNFLDKL
+286 SIKESKILDKL

-305 DFNNPHTGDQVGHI
+305 DFNNPYPGDQIGHI
-319 QSKKFPHIISEIG
+319 RSKKDPYLVSEIG
-332 DSNPRKSHNNQ
+332 DSNPHKSHNNQ

-348 CTETGFE
+348 CTETSFE
-355 SARLTGAPVKTILLN
+355 FSRLTGAPVKTILLN

-379 SLGILHSFGF
+379 SLDILHSFGF

-401 EIEDSIT
+401 EIEDNVT

-447 RIDTKKFFMD
+447 KIDTKKLFLD